1 MEINRVPDIL
11 AGRNKTVHIFRN
23 DLRRQA
29 TTGIHGFGAGA
40 IRNAAVPPSPE
51 DITGLKI
58 TPQEVRVSANG
69 LCLSTSH
76 RRLLRRTRKRD
87 KHVTG
92 RNCVVANH
100 SGRGFNG
107 VPQLLAK
114 FRFTLNQQI
123 GCYRNIAFREID
135 LDSFQLT

>member
-51 DITGLKI
+51 DITGL
-58 TPQEVRVSANG
+58 N
-69 LCLSTSH
+69 
-76 RRLLRRTRKRD
+76 
-87 KHVTG
+87 
-92 RNCVVANH
+92 VA
-100 SGRGFNG
+100 RQDF
-107 VPQLLAK
+107 
-114 FRFTLNQQI
+114 
-123 GCYRNIAFREID
+123 
-135 LDSFQLT
+135 